1 MDTLWAALDN
11 GRGGFITVASFFKD
25 VFVRKTAWAVCG
37 GKLHLN
43 MWEVYIYILCLEV
56 GTLTCDL

>member
-11 GRGGFITVASFFKD
+11 GRGGFITVAGSRKSL
-25 VFVRKTAWAVCG
+25 RKTALAVFG

-43 MWEVYIYILCLEV
+43 MWEVYIYIYCVWKLE
-56 GTLTCDL
+56 L